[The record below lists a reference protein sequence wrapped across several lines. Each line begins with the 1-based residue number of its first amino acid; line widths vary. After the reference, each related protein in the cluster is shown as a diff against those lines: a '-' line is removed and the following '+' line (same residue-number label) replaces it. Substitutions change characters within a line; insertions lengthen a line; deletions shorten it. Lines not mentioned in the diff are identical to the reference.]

1 VRLGVALELDRG
13 EESVDIPMGYDSPDF
28 AHRAILP
35 AAADGRTRRAA
46 SAYAMSNT
54 PSGPD
59 AHAGHSHALPADADA
74 RKLTF
79 ALALIVAFMVGEVV
93 VGALVHSLA
102 LLSDAAHM
110 LTDAGA
116 IGLSL
121 FAIRLAARPAKG
133 AMTFGFKR
141 AEILSAQFNGA
152 TLLVLALLIIYEA
165 ITRLVHPP
173 HVLGTPVLVVALAGI
188 VVNLAATA
196 LLSKASRQSMNV
208 EGVFQHLLT
217 DLAAFIFTAIAGLV
231 IITTGFRRADAIAS
245 LVVAAI
251 MLKAASGLLR
261 ESGRVFLEAAPR
273 GLDPNEV
280 HDLHIWEV
288 SSGFPSL
295 SAHILVGR
303 DTDCHAVRQQ
313 LERLLRERF
322 ELEHTTLQVEHQRDE
337 LISIQ
342 ASVAPATSTTDATN
356 P

>member
-1 VRLGVALELDRG
+1 
-13 EESVDIPMGYDSPDF
+13 
-28 AHRAILP
+28 
-35 AAADGRTRRAA
+35 
-46 SAYAMSNT
+46 MSNT

-251 MLKAASGLLR
+251 MLKAACGLLR

-273 GLDPNEV
+273 GLDPEVIGQLMVSQSGVNEV